1 MVHARGARRSPSSAI
16 SRTIGFLLGSGGP
29 HIAITLTRQPS
40 VSARDAQHALR
51 TALSRGGDWAEL
63 YWERH
68 ETLQLVLDDGRI
80 EDAISG
86 VDQGAGIRVTKGE
99 RTTYAN
105 SNVADVDDLIA
116 LAGRAARG
124 VAEVGELHET
134 SDPAPDELARPST
147 VAIDPRD
154 VAVER
159 KGGQGRGAA
168 GHPQR
173 RRPARTRGDVH
184 GRPVERGR
192 RDAHPRVRRAWPRGR
207 PEPEGSLGVLGTD
220 RPEGRERAH
229 HGHRRRDGSQQA
241 RDRGDGRRR
250 NADSTGGAHR
260 EGERSDVPLGPTAR
274 RGGRHLV
281 KPKVAAQVVP

>member
-29 HIAITLTRQPS
+29 HIAITWTRQPS

-124 VAEVGELHET
+124 VAEGGELHET

-154 VAVER
+154 V
-159 KGGQGRGAA
+159 
-168 GHPQR
+168 
-173 RRPARTRGDVH
+173 
-184 GRPVERGR
+184 PVERGR
-192 RDAHPRVRRAWPRGR
+192 RDAHPRVRRPRPRGR

-220 RPEGRERAH
+220 RPESRERAH

-250 NADSTGGAHR
+250 NADSTDGAHR
-260 EGERSDVPLGPTAR
+260 EGDPADVPLGPEAR
-274 RGGRHLV
+274 REARHQA
-281 KPKVAAQVVP
+281 KRKRAA